1 MKKDYIWI
9 GLICILMGIMLS
21 QQGKLIQHNVLEGMS
36 PREKSS
42 ELAAEFQKVQDEKKA
57 LIEHIDTLEQK
68 LADIENSAAK
78 ENVLI
83 QSLNEELKIYKQ
95 FAALTDVQGS
105 GVVINIDNPPADMNY
120 AYDVNFVY
128 DYEMLLSLINELNS
142 AGAEAISI
150 NSQRITSM
158 SEIRTA
164 GNAININMVPQKMP
178 FVIKAIGNSDTLDG
192 ALNQR
197 FGIVSRLRDKRYLV
211 EVHKSNDIQIEKF
224 GGVYSFKY
232 AREIE

>member
-9 GLICILMGIMLS
+9 GIICIIMGIMLS
-21 QQGKLIQHNVLEGMS
+21 QQGKLIQRNVLEGMS

-42 ELAAEFQKVQDEKKA
+42 ELAAEFQKVQDEKKE
-57 LIEHIDTLEQK
+57 LIEHINVLEQK
-68 LADIENSAAK
+68 LADIQDSAAN

-83 QSLNEELKIYKQ
+83 QSLNDELKSYKQ
-95 FAALTDVQGS
+95 FAGLTDVKGS
-105 GVVINIDNPPADMNY
+105 GVIINIDNPPVDMNY
-120 AYDVNFVY
+120 TYDVNFVY

-150 NSQRITSM
+150 NSQRITAM

-164 GNAININMVPQKMP
+164 GNAININMIPQKIP
-178 FVIKAIGNSDTLDG
+178 FEIKAIGNADTLEG

-197 FGIVSRLRDKRYLV
+197 FGIISRLRDKRYLV
-211 EVHKSNDIQIEKF
+211 EVHKSNDIKIEKF
-224 GGVYSFKY
+224 GGVYTFKY
-232 AREIE
+232 AREME